1 MPGNRKMENYI
12 VKLILHENSDF
23 RVMESLDYFSTDMI
37 RKSYM
42 KIVMD
47 FVEGLGWK
55 TKYLL
60 I

>member
-1 MPGNRKMENYI
+1 MELNELTLY
-12 VKLILHENSDF
+12 ENICLC
-23 RVMESLDYFSTDMI
+23 VMFLMHHFIWKWD

-47 FVEGLGWK
+47 FAEGLGWK
-55 TKYLL
+55 IKYLP

>member
-1 MPGNRKMENYI
+1 MELVELTLY
-12 VKLILHENSDF
+12 ENSCF
-23 RVMESLDYFSTDMI
+23 CVMFLMHHFIWKWDGI
-37 RKSYM
+37 SYM

-55 TKYLL
+55 IKYLP

>member
-1 MPGNRKMENYI
+1 MEKKTIEPTELTLY
-12 VKLILHENSDF
+12 ENSDF

-37 RKSYM
+37 SKSYM

-47 FVEGLGWK
+47 FVEELGWK